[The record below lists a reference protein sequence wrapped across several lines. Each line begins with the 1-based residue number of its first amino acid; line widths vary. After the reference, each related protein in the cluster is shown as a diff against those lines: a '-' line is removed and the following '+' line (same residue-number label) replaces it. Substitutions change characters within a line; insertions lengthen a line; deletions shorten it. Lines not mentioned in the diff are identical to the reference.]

1 MTDQPQNVTEL
12 SSTAQTAAKEESGP
26 SKSEPLVLATG
37 SDSVGTQTLASG
49 KTSSDFANQ
58 SEFDQSP
65 VNSAGTKPGASA
77 HGSVENLAMPSVQST
92 GEIGFRDLQL
102 IAPIHE
108 ALEQAGYEVPT
119 PIQAATIPPLLAGR
133 DVLGQAQTGTGKTA
147 AFALPLLSRI
157 NLQSSQTQVLVLTP
171 TRELAIQVADSFKRY
186 AKCMKGLR
194 VAPIYGG
201 QAYSTQINQLER
213 GLHVVVG
220 TPGRVMDHMRQNKLK
235 IDELKCLVLDEAD
248 EMLRM
253 GFVDDVQWILS
264 HTPEK
269 RQIALFSATMPH
281 AIRKIADEHL
291 KNPEIVTIDAQQRTA
306 ETIRQRYIMMPH
318 RSKYDAL
325 IRVLEC
331 EETDGVIIFIKT
343 KAGTVELSE
352 NLQAAGYLSAALNG
366 DVAQAQRERTVDQ
379 LKSGVINIIAATDVA
394 ARGLDVPRIS
404 HVINYDLPF
413 DTEAYVHRI
422 GRTGRAGRSGE
433 AILFVAPS
441 ERGFL
446 RVIERGTSQTIEPMP
461 IPTAKTINELRQRRF
476 KEKISAGMKHPQFKL
491 FESLITEYQ
500 NETQADPSQ
509 IAAAIAAM
517 TQGNTSMFVVDR
529 EPNVRDT
536 YATDR
541 HSSDRRGQR
550 PDRGNSRDFERRD
563 FDRRDNDRAPRQS
576 DFRDRRSESSSDRP
590 TDARPARSSRTF
602 EGERRSENP
611 RSDRPRSE
619 SPRSDGGRESFRIEV
634 GLTHGVKPANIV
646 GAIVNEAGIDSAL
659 IGDIKIMDDHSIV
672 DLPSGMPRDI
682 FRVLGRAWVMGK
694 QLRISKLSDFY
705 KNGPEKPKY
714 KTKEKTKDKD
724 GDKDKVKDQ
733 DNVKVQDKAKDPD
746 KVKHKEKAKDKDK
759 TKVKSEEQEAKAVRK
774 KPKKTDSEALSLEAE
789 AAALVDSAIGPQ
801 T

>member
-1 MTDQPQNVTEL
+1 MTDQPQNGTEL
-12 SSTAQTAAKEESGP
+12 SSTAQTAPASNDESVKTEP
-26 SKSEPLVLATG
+26 SRLDRGTDFPSVKVAASETA
-37 SDSVGTQTLASG
+37 ASG
-49 KTSSDFANQ
+49 SVHAKTIGLD
-58 SEFDQSP
+58 
-65 VNSAGTKPGASA
+65 GTKPGASV
-77 HGSVENLAMPSVQST
+77 HGSEKSSEKESTESLGNST

-220 TPGRVMDHMRQNKLK
+220 TPGRVMDHMRQQKLK

-264 HTPEK
+264 HTPAQ
-269 RQIALFSATMPH
+269 RQIALFSATMPS

-366 DVAQAQRERTVDQ
+366 DVAQSQRERTVDQ

-491 FESLITEYQ
+491 FESLIAEYQ
-500 NETQADPSQ
+500 NETQSDPSQ

-517 TQGNTSMFVVDR
+517 TQGSTSMFVVDR
-529 EPNVRDT
+529 EPNVRDS
-536 YATDR
+536 YASDR

-550 PDRGNSRDFERRD
+550 PDRGSSRDFDRRD
-563 FDRRDNDRAPRQS
+563 NDRRDNDRAPRQS

-590 TDARPARSSRTF
+590 VDARPARSSRPF
-602 EGERRSENP
+602 EGERRSDGS
-611 RSDRPRSE
+611 RSD

-659 IGDIKIMDDHSIV
+659 IGDIKILDDHSIV

-714 KTKEKTKDKD
+714 KTKEKAKDKD
-724 GDKDKVKDQ
+724 GDKDKAKDQ

-746 KVKHKEKAKDKDK
+746 KMKHKEKAKDKDK
-759 TKVKSEEQEAKAVRK
+759 EKVKAKVETPEGEPKPSRK
-774 KPKKTDSEALSLEAE
+774 KLKKADNAALSLEAE

-801 T
+801 A

>member
-1 MTDQPQNVTEL
+1 MTDQPQNANEL
-12 SSTAQTAAKEESGP
+12 SSKAQAAPASSADQIKLEP
-26 SKSEPLVLATG
+26 SALAAGTDLPSVQVAAPETSSLENEPL
-37 SDSVGTQTLASG
+37 
-49 KTSSDFANQ
+49 KTVELD
-58 SEFDQSP
+58 
-65 VNSAGTKPGASA
+65 GTKPGASA
-77 HGSVENLAMPSVQST
+77 HGSVKTSGNDLAQSSEQSSDERAS

-201 QAYSTQINQLER
+201 QAYSTQIHQLER

-220 TPGRVMDHMRQNKLK
+220 TPGRVMDHMRQQKLK

-264 HTPEK
+264 HTPAQ
-269 RQIALFSATMPH
+269 RQIALFSATMPQ

-476 KEKISAGMKHPQFKL
+476 KEKISAGMNHPQFRL
-491 FESLITEYQ
+491 FESLIAEYQ
-500 NETQADPSQ
+500 SETQAEPSQ

-529 EPNVRDT
+529 EPSPRDS
-536 YATDR
+536 YASDR
-541 HSSDRRGQR
+541 HSSRDSFDRRGQR
-550 PDRGNSRDFERRD
+550 PERSGGRDFERRD
-563 FDRRDNDRAPRQS
+563 GDRASRTS
-576 DFRDRRSESSSDRP
+576 DFRDRRIESPSDRP
-590 TDARPARSSRTF
+590 TDSRPARSRPVDS
-602 EGERRSENP
+602 ERRPDAP
-611 RSDRPRSE
+611 RSAPTRTDSLRT
-619 SPRSDGGRESFRIEV
+619 DGGRESFRIEV

-646 GAIVNEAGIDSAL
+646 GAIVNEAGIDSAV
-659 IGDIKIMDDHSIV
+659 IGDIKIMEDHSIV

-694 QLRISKLSDFY
+694 QLRISKLSDFH

-714 KTKEKTKDKD
+714 KTKEKAKDKEGGKDKD
-724 GDKDKVKDQ
+724 GDKE
-733 DNVKVQDKAKDPD
+733 KA
-746 KVKHKEKAKDKDK
+746 KHKEKAKDKDK
-759 TKVKSEEQEAKAVRK
+759 EKLKAKANDSAGEPKAVRK
-774 KPKKTDSEALSLEAE
+774 KKDKADPNALSLEAE

-801 T
+801 G

>member
-1 MTDQPQNVTEL
+1 MSEQPQT
-12 SSTAQTAAKEESGP
+12 P
-26 SKSEPLVLATG
+26 
-37 SDSVGTQTLASG
+37 
-49 KTSSDFANQ
+49 
-58 SEFDQSP
+58 SEFP
-65 VNSAGTKPGASA
+65 VESSAVPAVATVEKQPSA
-77 HGSVENLAMPSVQST
+77 PVAPIVISADAPSTS

-102 IAPIHE
+102 IAPIQE
-108 ALEQAGYEVPT
+108 ALEQAGYETPT
-119 PIQAATIPPLLAGR
+119 PIQAATIPLLLAGR

-186 AKCMKGLR
+186 AKCLKGLR

-201 QAYSTQINQLER
+201 QSYTTQIHQLER
-213 GLHVVVG
+213 GLHVIVG
-220 TPGRVMDHMRQNKLK
+220 TPGRVMDHMRQQKLK

-264 HTPEK
+264 HTPAQ

-291 KNPEIVTIDAQQRTA
+291 KNPEVIVIDAQQRTA
-306 ETIRQRYIMMPH
+306 ETIRQRYVMMPH

-325 IRVLEC
+325 NRVLEC
-331 EETDGVIIFIKT
+331 EDIDGVIIFVKT

-366 DVAQAQRERTVDQ
+366 DIAQSQRERTVDQ

-461 IPTAKTINELRQRRF
+461 IPTAKTINALRQRRF
-476 KEKISAGMKHPQFKL
+476 KDKITAGLSHPQFKL
-491 FESLITEYQ
+491 FESLIEEYQ
-500 NETQADPSQ
+500 KETEAEPSK

-517 TQGNTSMFVVDR
+517 MQGSSSMFVEDR
-529 EPNVRDT
+529 DPPPQRDSYT
-536 YATDR
+536 TE
-541 HSSDRRGQR
+541 RRGQR
-550 PDRGNSRDFERRD
+550 PDRGGSRD
-563 FDRRDNDRAPRQS
+563 FDRRDSDHAPRQS
-576 DFRDRRSESSSDRP
+576 EFRERRVERQPQVQDDREAPRS
-590 TDARPARSSRTF
+590 RSVD
-602 EGERRSENP
+602 GERLPPSPRAENQRSDFP
-611 RSDRPRSE
+611 RSDV
-619 SPRSDGGRESFRIEV
+619 PRSDGGRESFRIEV
-634 GLTHGVKPANIV
+634 GLVHGVKPANIV
-646 GAIVNEAGIDSAL
+646 GAILNEAGLGS
-659 IGDIKIMDDHSIV
+659 GDIGEIKILEDHSIV

-705 KNGPEKPKY
+705 KSGPEKPKY
-714 KTKEKTKDKD
+714 KSKEKPEKVKEKEGEKEKVKLKEKTKDKD
-724 GDKDKVKDQ
+724 KA
-733 DNVKVQDKAKDPD
+733 KAKDPALD
-746 KVKHKEKAKDKDK
+746 G
-759 TKVKSEEQEAKAVRK
+759 EAKPAK
-774 KPKKTDSEALSLEAE
+774 KKLKKSAEVEVSLEAE
-789 AAALVDSAIGPQ
+789 AAALVDSIISSRSEES
-801 T
+801 

>member
-1 MTDQPQNVTEL
+1 MTDQPQNVTEIP
-12 SSTAQTAAKEESGP
+12 SIAQTAPTSNAAPVKTEP
-26 SKSEPLVLATG
+26 STLAAGT
-37 SDSVGTQTLASG
+37 DSLRTQTLAQE
-49 KTSSDFANQ
+49 KTASDFANQ
-58 SEFDQSP
+58 SGLGQNT
-65 VNSAGTKPGASA
+65 VNSDGTKPGASA
-77 HGSVENLAMPSVQST
+77 HGLVENLALPSVQST

-108 ALEQAGYEVPT
+108 ALEQAGYEIPT

-318 RSKYDAL
+318 RAKYDAL

-366 DVAQAQRERTVDQ
+366 DVAQSQRERTVDQ

-491 FESLITEYQ
+491 FESLIAEYQ
-500 NETQADPSQ
+500 SETQAEPSQ

-517 TQGNTSMFVVDR
+517 TQGSTSMFVVDR
-529 EPNVRDT
+529 EPNVRDS
-536 YATDR
+536 YASDR

-550 PDRGNSRDFERRD
+550 PDRGSSRD

-576 DFRDRRSESSSDRP
+576 DFRERRSESSSDRP
-590 TDARPARSSRTF
+590 ADARPARSSRPF
-602 EGERRSENP
+602 EGERRSESP

-714 KTKEKTKDKD
+714 KTKEKSKDKD
-724 GDKDKVKDQ
+724 GDKDKIKDQ
-733 DNVKVQDKAKDPD
+733 DKVKDPD

-759 TKVKSEEQEAKAVRK
+759 DKDKVKAKVDTPEGEPKPARK
-774 KPKKTDSEALSLEAE
+774 KLKKADNAALSLEAE

-801 T
+801 A

>member
-1 MTDQPQNVTEL
+1 M
-12 SSTAQTAAKEESGP
+12 S
-26 SKSEPLVLATG
+26 
-37 SDSVGTQTLASG
+37 
-49 KTSSDFANQ
+49 
-58 SEFDQSP
+58 DQSKNHEEVPAEEAPAQIAADAAVLMLPTEPAAPPTVARVIPADAP
-65 VNSAGTKPGASA
+65 VAS
-77 HGSVENLAMPSVQST
+77 

-102 IAPIHE
+102 IAPIQE
-108 ALEQAGYEVPT
+108 ALEQAGYETPT
-119 PIQAATIPPLLAGR
+119 PIQAATIPLLLAGR

-186 AKCMKGLR
+186 AKCLKGLR

-201 QAYSTQINQLER
+201 QSYTTQIHQLER
-213 GLHVVVG
+213 GLHVIVG
-220 TPGRVMDHMRQNKLK
+220 TPGRVMDHMRQQKLK
-235 IDELKCLVLDEAD
+235 IDDLKCLVLDEAD

-264 HTPEK
+264 HTPEQ

-291 KNPEIVTIDAQQRTA
+291 KNPEVIVIDAQQRTA
-306 ETIRQRYIMMPH
+306 ETIRQRYIMTPH

-325 IRVLEC
+325 NRVLEC
-331 EETDGVIIFIKT
+331 EDIDGVIIFVKT

-366 DVAQAQRERTVDQ
+366 DIAQSQRERTVDQ

-394 ARGLDVPRIS
+394 ARGLDVQRIS

-461 IPTAKTINELRQRRF
+461 IPTAKTINTLRQRRF
-476 KEKISAGMKHPQFKL
+476 KDKITAGMSHPQFRL
-491 FESLITEYQ
+491 FESLIEEYQ
-500 NETQADPSQ
+500 KETEAEPGKV
-509 IAAAIAAM
+509 AAAIAAM
-517 TQGNTSMFVVDR
+517 MQGGSAMFVEDR
-529 EPNVRDT
+529 DPPPQRDSF
-536 YATDR
+536 
-541 HSSDRRGQR
+541 SSDRRTQR
-550 PDRGNSRDFERRD
+550 TDRGSSRD
-563 FDRRDNDRAPRQS
+563 FDRRDSDREPRTSEYRERRIERQSQGQDDGQPLKSRTLDSDRRAPS
-576 DFRDRRSESSSDRP
+576 
-590 TDARPARSSRTF
+590 
-602 EGERRSENP
+602 P
-611 RSDRPRSE
+611 RVDG
-619 SPRSDGGRESFRIEV
+619 PRSDGGRESFRVEV
-634 GLTHGVKPANIV
+634 GLVHGVKPANIV
-646 GAIVNEAGIDSAL
+646 GAIVNEAGLGSGD
-659 IGDIKIMDDHSIV
+659 IGDIKILEDHSIV

-705 KNGPEKPKY
+705 KSGPEKPKH
-714 KTKEKTKDKD
+714 KSKEKDKSKDKD
-724 GDKDKVKDQ
+724 ADKEKVKQKDKVKD
-733 DNVKVQDKAKDPD
+733 
-746 KVKHKEKAKDKDK
+746 
-759 TKVKSEEQEAKAVRK
+759 KVKSKEPIAEVEVKPARK
-774 KPKKTDSEALSLEAE
+774 KLKKSAEVELSLEAE
-789 AAALVDSAIGPQ
+789 AAALVNSIVSSNSQ
-801 T
+801 ES